1 MAFAW
6 PSITACCPTGSRSR
20 CRSPALSVPCSSDMA
35 FFAST
40 RTSLFFMSDRTA
52 TSSAA
57 VHLENVTQRFRVIH
71 ERPDT
76 LRELFSKFFRRKIS
90 FRDFDAVSNVTLD
103 VERGQMVGIIGR
115 NGSGKSTLLK
125 IIAGVYKPTSGRVH
139 VQGTLAPLIELG
151 AGFHHELTG
160 RENILLNGLLMG
172 YSKAEMR
179 AREPSIIEFA
189 DIGDFIDAPI
199 KQYSSGMQTR
209 LAFAVATEVDPHILV
224 VDEVLAV
231 GDTGFQQ
238 KCFARIDKFREAGK
252 TILFVTHNMPQVA
265 EHCDRAVLLDK
276 GSIIADGEPAEVVS
290 FYKSLTLP
298 EMAAVD

>member
-1 MAFAW
+1 
-6 PSITACCPTGSRSR
+6 
-20 CRSPALSVPCSSDMA
+20 
-35 FFAST
+35 
-40 RTSLFFMSDRTA
+40 MSDLQRLATHTA
-52 TSSAA
+52 
-57 VHLENVTQRFRVIH
+57 VRLENVTQRFRVIQ
-71 ERPDT
+71 ERPDS
-76 LRELFSKFFRRKIS
+76 LREIFAKFFRHELT
-90 FRDFDAVSNVTLD
+90 FHDFDAVRNLSPKVPT
-103 VERGQMVGIIGR
+103 GQMLAVIR
-115 NGSGKSTLLK
+115 PNGSGKSALLK
-125 IIAGVYKPTSGRVH
+125 IIAGDYRPTAGRVH
-139 VQGTLAPLIELG
+139 VEGNLAPLIELG

-172 YSKAEMR
+172 YSMAGMR
-179 AREPSIIEFA
+179 AREQSIIEFA

-290 FYKSLTLP
+290 FYKSQTLP

>member
-1 MAFAW
+1 
-6 PSITACCPTGSRSR
+6 
-20 CRSPALSVPCSSDMA
+20 
-35 FFAST
+35 
-40 RTSLFFMSDRTA
+40 MSDLQR
-52 TSSAA
+52 SANHT
-57 VHLENVTQRFRVIH
+57 VVRLENVTQRFRVIQ
-71 ERPDT
+71 ERPDSV
-76 LRELFSKFFRRKIS
+76 REIFAKFFRHEVS
-90 FRDFDAVSNVTLD
+90 FHDFDAIRNLSLEVPS
-103 VERGQMVGIIGR
+103 GQMLGVIGR

-125 IIAGVYKPTSGRVH
+125 IIAGVYRPTAGRVH
-139 VQGTLAPLIELG
+139 VEGRLAPLIELG

-179 AREPSIIEFA
+179 AREQSIIEFA

-276 GSIIADGEPAEVVS
+276 GSIIADGEPPEVVS